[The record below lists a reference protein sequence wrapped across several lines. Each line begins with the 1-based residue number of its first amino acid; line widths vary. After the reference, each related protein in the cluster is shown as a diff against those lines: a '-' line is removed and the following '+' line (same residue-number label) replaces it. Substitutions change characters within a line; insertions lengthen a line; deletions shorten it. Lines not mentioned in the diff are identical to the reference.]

1 MIETLEA
8 GDARASAN
16 ESNEKRGKN
25 ARKAPPKLIC
35 QHALERWNYIMEIV
49 LVTYPGGPE
58 AVTFEKR
65 RIEWEE

>member
-1 MIETLEA
+1 MTDKPERTLSWNPDVDAETE
-8 GDARASAN
+8 DRAAFL
-16 ESNEKRGKN
+16 
-25 ARKAPPKLIC
+25 KLDS
-35 QHALERWNYIMEIV
+35 LERWNYIMEIV